1 MLILCFWSIC
11 VFFKKGITMKKLL
24 CIFISLLTMTTSHA
38 ELKDVELKI
47 VSTSDVHGMFFPTD
61 YMTGKRI
68 FGSMARVSSYV
79 KRQRA
84 NYGENLILLDNG
96 DILQGQP
103 TNYYWNFVDTKST
116 NIAAAISNYMRYD
129 AQAFGNHDI
138 ETGHACYDKWI
149 RELNCPV
156 LAANV
161 IDKNTGLPYTKPYTI
176 LVRSGVKIAILGML
190 TPTISNWVSEDAWTG
205 IRFEDMVSSAKKWVR
220 ILKEEEKA
228 DIIIGLFHS
237 GYDGGIM
244 DGLLKENAVKDV
256 VEQVNGF
263 DIIMCGHDHKVFCGG
278 INAKDGNTCTVVNPG
293 PNARQVATVDISLT
307 LDNGKVK
314 ESSINAETI
323 QMDPES
329 VDQDFMSHFQQD
341 ITKLEAYCNQ
351 KVGNLKF
358 AMFTREAFF
367 GNCPYID
374 LVHNM
379 QLAITKADISFTSP
393 LMIDGVIKQGDLTMA
408 SMFNL
413 YKAEDY
419 LYVVNMTGE
428 EIRKHLEMSYALWT
442 NQMRSSKDHLLLF
455 DESDPAR
462 ISFQN
467 PFLNFDSAA
476 GIDYEVD
483 VTKPEGQKVKILKMS
498 NGEPFS
504 PTKWYKVAMNSY
516 RANGGGELIT
526 KGAGIP
532 KDSIESRIVYK
543 SDVDQRQLLI
553 EEIKKMGLI
562 VPKSNTNWKFVP
574 ENWAK
579 EALARDKEAIY
590 KHTVLRIL

>member
-1 MLILCFWSIC
+1 
-11 VFFKKGITMKKLL
+11 
-24 CIFISLLTMTTSHA
+24 MTTSHA
-38 ELKDVELKI
+38 QQKNVNLKI
-47 VSTSDVHGMFFPTD
+47 VATSDVHGMFFPTD
-61 YMTGKRI
+61 FTTGKRI
-68 FGSMARVSSYV
+68 FGTMARVSSYV

-103 TNYYWNFVDTKST
+103 TNYYWNKVDTKST
-116 NIAAAISNYMRYD
+116 NIAAAISNYLKYD
-129 AQAFGNHDI
+129 AQALGNHDI

-149 RELNCPV
+149 KELKCPV
-156 LAANV
+156 VAANI
-161 IDKNTGLPYTKPYTI
+161 IDTKTGEPYTKPYSI
-176 LVRSGVKIAILGML
+176 IERDGAKIAILGMV
-190 TPTISNWVSEDAWTG
+190 TPTISSWLGEDAWSG
-205 IRFEDMVSSAKKWVR
+205 MRFEDMVSSAKKWVKV
-220 ILKEEEKA
+220 LKEEEKA
-228 DIIIGLFHS
+228 DIIVGLFHS
-237 GYDGGIM
+237 GYDGGII
-244 DGLLKENAVKDV
+244 DGALKENAVKDV
-256 VEQVNGF
+256 AEQVEGF
-263 DIIMCGHDHKVFCGG
+263 DVIICGHDHKVFCGG
-278 INAKDGNTCTVVNPG
+278 IESKDGNTCTIVNPG
-293 PNARQVATVDISLT
+293 INARQVAAVDISLVI
-307 LDNGKVK
+307 DNGKVK
-314 ESSINAETI
+314 ESSVNAETI

-329 VDQDFMSHFQQD
+329 IDQEFMSHFQQD
-341 ITKLEAYCNQ
+341 IAKLEAYCTQ
-351 KVGNLKF
+351 KITNLKF
-358 AMFTREAFF
+358 ALFTRESFF

-374 LVHNM
+374 LVHNL

-442 NQMRSSKDHLLLF
+442 NQMKSAKDNLLLF
-455 DESDPAR
+455 DKSDPAR
-462 ISFQN
+462 ISFKN
-467 PFLNFDSAA
+467 PFVNFDSAA

-543 SDVDQRQLLI
+543 SDIDQRQLLA
-553 EEIKKMGLI
+553 EEIKKMENLA
-562 VPKSNTNWKFVP
+562 PKANTNWKFVP

-579 EALARDKEAIY
+579 DALARDKESLY